1 MSRIWS
7 GFTDAMQLND
17 LEKKVYCKQFIETL
31 EPRLQLV
38 AIRRYYQ
45 NQNLRSI
52 SEELGISYPRAY
64 QLELKIRSKLIKYFT
79 RDHL

>member
-31 EPRLQLV
+31 EPRLKLV

-45 NQNLRSI
+45 NQSLRSI

-64 QLELKIRSKLIKYFT
+64 QLERKIISKLIKHFT